1 MTGRLLAA
9 LGVAAYVA
17 LLVLASLPYAPRALW
32 TAGIAPLWYSG
43 RHGARR
49 PAADEFAALV
59 DDPAGD
65 DADAVTAWFAAVAAD
80 DPAPGAAPA
89 QALAPVPAPPPRAA
103 QEAVAATSPA
113 ATAPL
118 PRPGPPAS
126 GPGQRPSWGTL
137 HGVRYGTFRHDGITG
152 YPRTD
157 ALVAV
162 DDATAAVTV
171 IPATELS
178 RAPEPPPVPAER
190 ELIRPWL
197 ALGPGGHCVA
207 VSPAEFIARHQGL
220 VTA

>member
-9 LGVAAYVA
+9 LGVVAYVA
-17 LLVLASLPYAPRALW
+17 LLVLAALPYAPRALW
-32 TAGIAPLWYSG
+32 VAGIAPLWYSG

-49 PAADEFAALV
+49 PVTVVDEFAALV

-65 DADAVTAWFAAVAAD
+65 DADAATAWFARVAAD

-89 QALAPVPAPPPRAA
+89 QALAPVPAPPPCAA
-103 QEAVAATSPA
+103 QDAVAVTSPA

-118 PRPGPPAS
+118 PRPGPAS

-162 DDATAAVTV
+162 DDATAAVMV
-171 IPATELS
+171 IPATDLQPRE
-178 RAPEPPPVPAER
+178 PEPGPLR
-190 ELIRPWL
+190 EQWAAPWMAL
-197 ALGPGGHCVA
+197 APDGHCVP
-207 VSPAEFIARHQGL
+207 VSAAEYLAARKGL